1 MSAPEPY
8 TLRLTT
14 VEATLRAERL
24 LAEFDDQEPTFIA
37 SFIAADR
44 DIFGA
49 MIAYA
54 SGAIREVAARDECE
68 LADVRRALRLR
79 VSQIQA
85 GIDQKK
91 GTNS

>member
-14 VEATLRAERL
+14 LEATLRAERL
-24 LAEFDDQEPTFIA
+24 LAEFDDSEDTFIP
-37 SFIAADR
+37 SFFAADR
-44 DIFGA
+44 DDFGA
-49 MIAYA
+49 VIAYA
-54 SGAIREVAARDECE
+54 SAAIREIAARDGSE

-85 GIDQKK
+85 GIDHKK
-91 GTNS
+91 GTN

>member
-1 MSAPEPY
+1 MTAPEPY

-14 VEATLRAERL
+14 LEATLRAERL
-24 LAEFDDQEPTFIA
+24 LAEFDDQEDTFIP
-37 SFIAADR
+37 SFFAADR
-44 DIFGA
+44 DDFGA
-49 MIAYA
+49 VIAYA
-54 SGAIREVAARDECE
+54 SAAMRELVDRDGTQ

-85 GIDQKK
+85 AIDEKK